1 MGPSYT
7 PSSQVFRGRHGAQVS
22 QASQPEGPGYD
33 DPLSGLLASW
43 LVEDKVYAKE
53 WTPQLL
59 AGILATLPVAPLP
72 SQEDAR
78 TPALWHAER
87 LRLSPD
93 SLSNEHDPRS
103 RASVFALAAGPS
115 FLSCLCDTFWGAD
128 GHLAAL
134 IGACSYGLGAN
145 RSSVFITGAPGSGK
159 TRSCAFLGV
168 LVACL
173 TNRLTLY
180 TAHGNESVRA
190 YIEAVD
196 RLTAASHDFVR
207 SRIIRVPASKE
218 KDTYKLPFDAHDAYR
233 GLLVAATHGT
243 IVARL
248 SFPYSV
254 LTNRL
259 KDVELLLRDEAQQ
272 LGTPGS
278 NTILAHIRHALDV
291 MIGDHRQPAGGSRP
305 NCHYVTEL
313 LEQKHAAL
321 MPSRLICIRLP
332 RYQQHCS
339 GLSKRI
345 IAPDRGK
352 KGKEICLPGASPIC
366 TLILRSLGSLPT
378 PCWNPS
384 L

>member
-1 MGPSYT
+1 MSKT
-7 PSSQVFRGRHGAQVS
+7 PR
-22 QASQPEGPGYD
+22 
-33 DPLSGLLASW
+33 
-43 LVEDKVYAKE
+43 
-53 WTPQLL
+53 
-59 AGILATLPVAPLP
+59 
-72 SQEDAR
+72 
-78 TPALWHAER
+78 
-87 LRLSPD
+87 
-93 SLSNEHDPRS
+93 N

-134 IGACSYGLGAN
+134 IGTCSYGLDAN
-145 RSSVFITGAPGSGK
+145 HSSVFVTGAPGSGK
-159 TRSCAFLGV
+159 TRSCAFLGI

-218 KDTYKLPFDAHDAYR
+218 KDTYKLPFDAHDAFR

-248 SFPYSV
+248 SFPFSV
-254 LTNRL
+254 LINRL
-259 KDVELLLRDEAQQ
+259 KDVELLLRDEVQQ

-305 NCHYVTEL
+305 NYHYVTEL
-313 LEQKHAAL
+313 LEQKT
-321 MPSRLICIRLP
+321 C
-332 RYQQHCS
+332 
-339 GLSKRI
+339 GLN
-345 IAPDRGK
+345 A
-352 KGKEICLPGASPIC
+352 
-366 TLILRSLGSLPT
+366 
-378 PCWNPS
+378 
-384 L
+384 